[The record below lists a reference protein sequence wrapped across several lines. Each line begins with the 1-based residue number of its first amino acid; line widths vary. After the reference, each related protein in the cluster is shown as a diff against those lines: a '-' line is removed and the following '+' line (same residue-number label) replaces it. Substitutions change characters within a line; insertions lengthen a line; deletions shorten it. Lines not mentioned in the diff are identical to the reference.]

1 MKKPVKPVSGFTDTF
16 LSKLKEQSFTIVLM
30 VGIVWYQ
37 GKLMEERV
45 NYWQKLYE
53 DQKAYMEQTIKDDKQ
68 IMLDRIEYLQQ
79 QRDKYAEDAI
89 NKYELLN
96 PKTVF
101 EEDSTEVAA
110 PFRMRYIPIF
120 MEMQYREG

>member
-1 MKKPVKPVSGFTDTF
+1 MKEPAKPVSGFTDTF

-30 VGIVWYQ
+30 VGIIWYQ

-68 IMLDRIEYLQQ
+68 IMLGRIEYLQQ

-89 NKYELLN
+89 NQL
-96 PKTVF
+96 KTK
-101 EEDSTEVAA
+101 
-110 PFRMRYIPIF
+110 
-120 MEMQYREG
+120 

>member
-1 MKKPVKPVSGFTDTF
+1 MKEPAKPVSGFTDTF

-30 VGIVWYQ
+30 VGIIWYQ

-53 DQKAYMEQTIKDDKQ
+53 DQKAYIAQTDKEDKQ

-79 QRDKYAEDAI
+79 QNDKYAEDVI
-89 NKYELLN
+89 NEL
-96 PKTVF
+96 KTK
-101 EEDSTEVAA
+101 
-110 PFRMRYIPIF
+110 
-120 MEMQYREG
+120 

>member
-1 MKKPVKPVSGFTDTF
+1 MKEPVKPVSGFTDTF

-30 VGIVWYQ
+30 VGIIWYQ
-37 GKLMEERV
+37 GRMMEERV

-68 IMLDRIEYLQQ
+68 IMLGRIEYLQQ

-89 NKYELLN
+89 NQL
-96 PKTVF
+96 KTK
-101 EEDSTEVAA
+101 
-110 PFRMRYIPIF
+110 
-120 MEMQYREG
+120 

>member
-1 MKKPVKPVSGFTDTF
+1 MKKPLKPVSGFTDTF

-30 VGIVWYQ
+30 VGIIWYQ
-37 GKLMEERV
+37 GRRMEERV

-89 NKYELLN
+89 NEL
-96 PKTVF
+96 K
-101 EEDSTEVAA
+101 AK
-110 PFRMRYIPIF
+110 
-120 MEMQYREG
+120 

>member
-30 VGIVWYQ
+30 VGIIWYQ

-89 NKYELLN
+89 NEL
-96 PKTVF
+96 KTK
-101 EEDSTEVAA
+101 
-110 PFRMRYIPIF
+110 
-120 MEMQYREG
+120 

>member
-30 VGIVWYQ
+30 VGIIWYQ

-89 NKYELLN
+89 NQL
-96 PKTVF
+96 KTK
-101 EEDSTEVAA
+101 
-110 PFRMRYIPIF
+110 
-120 MEMQYREG
+120 

>member
-37 GKLMEERV
+37 GRMMEERV

-89 NKYELLN
+89 NEL
-96 PKTVF
+96 K
-101 EEDSTEVAA
+101 AK
-110 PFRMRYIPIF
+110 
-120 MEMQYREG
+120 